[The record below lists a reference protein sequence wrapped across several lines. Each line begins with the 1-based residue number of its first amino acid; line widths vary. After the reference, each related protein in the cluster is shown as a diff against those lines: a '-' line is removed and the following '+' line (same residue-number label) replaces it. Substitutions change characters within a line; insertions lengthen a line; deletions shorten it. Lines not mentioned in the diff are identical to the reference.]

1 MVGKAKGKLVAGV
14 VMFVGL
20 ILYHGAL
27 AVMESLDNDEDLTP
41 KQKKKKGK
49 KGNKK
54 KKKKKKLK

>member
-1 MVGKAKGKLVAGV
+1 MALSKAKGKLVAGV

-27 AVMESLDNDEDLTP
+27 AVMESLDRDEDLEP
-41 KQKKKKGK
+41 KRKRKSE

-54 KKKKKKLK
+54 KSRKKLK

>member
-1 MVGKAKGKLVAGV
+1 MVGGKAKGKLVAGV

-41 KQKKKKGK
+41 RPKKKKGK
-49 KGNKK
+49 KGKK
-54 KKKKKKLK
+54 KKKKQLK